1 MLNLTAYVGGHVAPK
16 EKPHGAQQHT
26 EGPANNSTV
35 ILPVTHN
42 GDKQF
47 KTLQAQ
53 AALAGHR
60 LQRHGKVFLISRW
73 GHAKQLDS
81 LAAVAAWIDRVGG
94 AAV

>member
-1 MLNLTAYVGGHVAPK
+1 MLNLTAHIWGHNDSK
-16 EKPHGAQQHT
+16 EKPLDARNI
-26 EGPANNSTV
+26 EGPTNNSTS

-42 GDKQF
+42 ADKQF

-60 LQRHGKVFLISRW
+60 LQRHSNVFLISRW
-73 GHAKQLDS
+73 GHAKQFDS

-94 AAV
+94 VPA

>member
-1 MLNLTAYVGGHVAPK
+1 MFKLTAYVGGYSAPK
-16 EKPHGAQQHT
+16 EKPHGAQHT
-26 EGPANNSTV
+26 EGPTNNSTV
-35 ILPVTHN
+35 ILPVADT

-60 LQRHGKVFLISRW
+60 LQHHGNVFLISRW

-81 LAAVAAWIDRVGG
+81 LADVSAWIDRVGG
-94 AAV
+94 ATA